1 MSSLRVSREMKGTPG
16 ILAVL
21 AAMLAVAPLAHGEGE
36 QTRETYK
43 ERVEPVCKANRAANE
58 RIMAGARRRIRKKQ
72 FVAVGK
78 QFVRVSGSF
87 GKLARRLRPIPPPV
101 DYERT
106 VSRWLK
112 FMRLIK
118 LRLLKVGKLY
128 KAREEIKAAHMS
140 ILAERAGVSA
150 NNISIAFKVRECRF
164 GRVG

>member
-1 MSSLRVSREMKGTPG
+1 MKGTLG

-21 AAMLAVAPLAHGEGE
+21 VALLAAAAAAPAAE
-36 QTRETYK
+36 QTKETYK
-43 ERVEPVCKANRAANE
+43 ERIEPVCKANRLANE
-58 RIMAGARRRIRKKQ
+58 RIMSGARQQIKRKM
-72 FVAVGK
+72 FVPVGK

-87 GKLARRLRPIPPPV
+87 GRLIRRLGPVPPPAG
-101 DYERT
+101 YERT
-106 VSRWLK
+106 VKRWLK

-128 KAREEIKAAHMS
+128 KARQDIKAAHMS
-140 ILAERAGVSA
+140 ILAERAGISA